1 LAQAAA
7 SNSLSIGFL
16 TILQE
21 GSAHSGGYLVTNS
34 WGRPVEF
41 RMSSA
46 VQPTRIQQILYG
58 RSLQPFVCADL
69 IGRTLIEKTSIA
81 VQLLVT
87 NDALVLDVRHRVSTP
102 LVWLSP
108 PKDETFPAEVVL
120 RRSEDDK
127 PMLVCHPRFPED
139 AAVIRSLLEKI
150 DPGFD
155 LAEPFSR
162 IREAMSEARRMNVT
176 RAA

>member
-1 LAQAAA
+1 LAQATTT
-7 SNSLSIGFL
+7 NNLSIGFL

-21 GSAHSGGYLVTNS
+21 GTTHAGGYLVTNS
-34 WGRPVEF
+34 WGRPLEF

-46 VQPTRIQQILYG
+46 VQPTRVQQILYG
-58 RSLQPFVCADL
+58 GTLQPYVCADL
-69 IGRTLIEKTSIA
+69 IGKALIDKTGVA

-87 NDALVLDVRHRVSTP
+87 NHHLALDLRHRLSTP
-102 LVWLSP
+102 LIWLAP
-108 PKDETFPAEVVL
+108 PQSETFSAEIVL
-120 RRSEDDK
+120 RRAEDGN
-127 PMLVCHPRFPED
+127 PLLVCHPRYPED
-139 AAVIRSLLEKI
+139 AGIIGPLLEKI

-162 IREAMSEARRMNVT
+162 IREAMGEAKRMNVA